1 MTKKELRAA
10 MKKQNLSL
18 SPEER
23 AAASGR
29 IFRRVAESGP
39 FGTARCVAFFCALPD
54 EPATE
59 EALARWGSARRIVVP
74 RVGGDAMRFF
84 DYVPG
89 ALRAGAFGIAEPDGD
104 AMPCEPSEID
114 LIVVPGT
121 AFTQAGARMGRGRGF
136 YDKYL
141 SQPGFRG
148 VKVGGMYASGHL
160 EPFKEWMYTLDKYK
174 VFGLV
179 DFALSTEGLVKG
191 DRVMRAMKELVPDV
205 KIEKMPLPFAAV
217 AADLLTGRE
226 VVLDRGGL
234 YDAIRA
240 SISIPSVFRPV
251 RRGNQVLV
259 DGGTVNPLPLNRVRR
274 EPGDVLVAVDVSA
287 PFSEEMAVR
296 NKASLNYYK
305 VITASSEIMQQHIAR
320 LMCKLYKPDLLIEMP
335 ADRFG
340 IFEFYRAREIVEA
353 GRMATRAALERSLV
367 EAG

>member
-1 MTKKELRAA
+1 MLAGGGARGVAHIGAIEELESQGFEVHA
-10 MKKQNLSL
+10 
-18 SPEER
+18 
-23 AAASGR
+23 
-29 IFRRVAESGP
+29 VA
-39 FGTARCVAFFCALPD
+39 GT
-54 EPATE
+54 
-59 EALARWGSARRIVVP
+59 S
-74 RVGGDAMRFF
+74 M
-84 DYVPG
+84 G
-89 ALRAGAFGIAEPDGD
+89 AL
-104 AMPCEPSEID
+104 
-114 LIVVPGT
+114 
-121 AFTQAGARMGRGRGF
+121 
-136 YDKYL
+136 
-141 SQPGFRG
+141 
-148 VKVGGMYASGHL
+148 VGGMYASGHL

-205 KIEKMPLPFAAV
+205 KIEKM
-217 AADLLTGRE
+217 
-226 VVLDRGGL
+226 
-234 YDAIRA
+234 
-240 SISIPSVFRPV
+240 
-251 RRGNQVLV
+251 
-259 DGGTVNPLPLNRVRR
+259 PLPLNRVRR

>member
-1 MTKKELRAA
+1 MKKRRAA
-10 MKKQNLSL
+10 LVL
-18 SPEER
+18 AGGGARGVAHIGAIEELESQGFEVH
-23 AAASGR
+23 A
-29 IFRRVAESGP
+29 VA
-39 FGTARCVAFFCALPD
+39 GT
-54 EPATE
+54 
-59 EALARWGSARRIVVP
+59 S
-74 RVGGDAMRFF
+74 M
-84 DYVPG
+84 G
-89 ALRAGAFGIAEPDGD
+89 AL
-104 AMPCEPSEID
+104 
-114 LIVVPGT
+114 
-121 AFTQAGARMGRGRGF
+121 
-136 YDKYL
+136 
-141 SQPGFRG
+141 
-148 VKVGGMYASGHL
+148 VGGMYASGHL

-226 VVLDRGGL
+226 V
-234 YDAIRA
+234 
-240 SISIPSVFRPV
+240 
-251 RRGNQVLV
+251 VLV

>member
-1 MTKKELRAA
+1 MKKRRAA
-10 MKKQNLSL
+10 LVL
-18 SPEER
+18 AGGGARGVAHIGAIEELESQGFEVH
-23 AAASGR
+23 A
-29 IFRRVAESGP
+29 VA
-39 FGTARCVAFFCALPD
+39 GT
-54 EPATE
+54 
-59 EALARWGSARRIVVP
+59 S
-74 RVGGDAMRFF
+74 M
-84 DYVPG
+84 G
-89 ALRAGAFGIAEPDGD
+89 AL
-104 AMPCEPSEID
+104 
-114 LIVVPGT
+114 
-121 AFTQAGARMGRGRGF
+121 
-136 YDKYL
+136 
-141 SQPGFRG
+141 
-148 VKVGGMYASGHL
+148 VGGMYASGHL
-160 EPFKEWMYTLDKYK
+160 EAFKEWMYTLDKYK

-226 VVLDRGGL
+226 V
-234 YDAIRA
+234 
-240 SISIPSVFRPV
+240 
-251 RRGNQVLV
+251 LV

-296 NKASLNYYK
+296 SKASLNYYK

-320 LMCKLYKPDLLIEMP
+320 LMCKIYKPDLLIEMP

-353 GRMATRAALERSLV
+353 GRLATRAALEQSLV